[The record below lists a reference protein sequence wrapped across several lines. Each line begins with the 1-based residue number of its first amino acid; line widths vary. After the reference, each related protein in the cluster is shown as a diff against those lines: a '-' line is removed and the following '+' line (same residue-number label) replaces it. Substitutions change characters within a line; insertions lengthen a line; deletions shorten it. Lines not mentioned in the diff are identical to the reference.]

1 MTGDFSR
8 RTENLLDRAE
18 AVCEHRGARLTEL
31 RRHILGMILD
41 AASPTGAY
49 DLLDKLR
56 QTRRGAAPPT
66 VYRTLDFLLEHGLIH
81 RVERLSAF
89 VGCVAGCTAD
99 GEEEASHAHTHA
111 AQFLICR
118 QCGKVIEMQDHE
130 VSAVLARAAQ
140 AAGFS
145 ISGATIEAEG
155 LCSTCRSAGTGKMPA
170 SSNLSA
176 PWCGGGSEPIRGRS
190 GSARSR

>member
-1 MTGDFSR
+1 MAGEFSR
-8 RTENLLDRAE
+8 RTEHLLDRAA

-31 RRHILGMILD
+31 RRQVLGLILD
-41 AASPTGAY
+41 AAAPTGAY
-49 DLLDKLR
+49 ELLDRLR
-56 QTRRGAAPPT
+56 QTRRRAAPPT
-66 VYRTLDFLLEHGLIH
+66 IYRALEFLLEQGVIH

-89 VGCVAGCTAD
+89 VGCVAGCTVD
-99 GEEEASHAHTHA
+99 HDEGDSHTHA

-118 QCGKVIEMQDHE
+118 RCGRVIEMQDHD
-130 VSAVLARAAQ
+130 VSAVLARAAK

-176 PWCGGGSEPIRGRS
+176 PWCGGRQGAIRGRS